1 VRRFSSIIAVSALV
15 VVACSCSEQRTQ
27 QTAPLPPH
35 GSVQNSVPRSLEAT
49 PAANVP
55 TTLAATHA
63 NGAPGLPTGTSAPA
77 PPALPRK
84 IKYNSDVKLAVADF
98 DEARQGLHQLIR
110 ANDSYIAQSEVTG
123 SSGAPRSGHWN
134 VRVPVERFDAFMEAV
149 LKLGVP
155 EKDTTD
161 SQDVTEQY
169 YDLDARVKNKKAEEN
184 RLRTYLEEKKLTS
197 TLDEIFHIERELS
210 RVRGEIEQHEGRLR
224 LLANLTDL
232 ATVSITLQEINSYV
246 APQTPT
252 FASTLSETFQGSLG
266 LLSGLGK
273 ILLLIAAALVPWIPM
288 LAMLS
293 AAAWF
298 LIRRRRPRPRQV

>member
-1 VRRFSSIIAVSALV
+1 MSRDFDSTS
-15 VVACSCSEQRTQ
+15 
-27 QTAPLPPH
+27 
-35 GSVQNSVPRSLEAT
+35 
-49 PAANVP
+49 AANVP
-55 TTLAATHA
+55 TALGATQA
-63 NGAPGLPTGTSAPA
+63 NGAPGQPTGTSAPA
-77 PPALPRK
+77 PPVLPRK

-98 DEARQGLHQLIR
+98 DEARQALHHLVR
-110 ANDSYIAQSEVTG
+110 ANDAYIAQSEVTG

-134 VRVPVERFDAFMEAV
+134 VRVPVERFPSFMEAL

-169 YDLDARVKNKKAEEN
+169 YDLDARVKNKKAEEA

-210 RVRGEIEQHEGRLR
+210 RVRGEIEQQEGRLR

-232 ATVSITLQEINSYV
+232 ATVSIAMQEIGAYV

-252 FASTLSETFQGSLG
+252 FASTLGDTFQTSLG

-273 ILLLIAAALVPWIPM
+273 IMLLIGAALVPWLPI
-288 LAMLS
+288 LAVLS
-293 AAAWF
+293 GAAWF
-298 LIRRRRPRPRQV
+298 LIRRRRPRPV